1 MTVSLWQDKGEGDI
15 RSCDA
20 VVVGAG
26 VVGLFAA
33 GELARAGLRVIVL
46 EARDIALGATGRNAG
61 MVVMGLAEHYHKAV
75 AVYGRPRAKEGWNL
89 TIENRILTI
98 ALCEHLGVPVERIGG
113 LLLAVDDAEMEELE
127 TAAEMMVQDGFEV
140 GFTPHDPTGR
150 GFTAAVVLPHD
161 VAIDPSQFAEAL
173 ARNSGADIY
182 TNTEVH
188 SLSEEDGAVVVH
200 SRLLTVRARL
210 AVLATNGYS
219 PLVHPYFADKIVPIR
234 GQVLATASCPRV
246 FQTCG
251 YAHYGYEYF
260 RQRAD
265 GRFVL
270 GGWRMGYRNLEI
282 GYEDR
287 VTPEIQGGLE
297 GFLARYFPDVT
308 GEITH
313 RWSGVMGFS
322 RDALPLVGR
331 LPDLPHVGFAVGFT
345 GHGLGLGL
353 IGARR
358 VVELLLHNSDPG
370 LISARRFET

>member
-1 MTVSLWQDKGEGDI
+1 MTVSLWQDRGDGDV
-15 RSCDA
+15 RDYDA

-26 VVGLFAA
+26 VVGLYAA
-33 GELARAGLRVIVL
+33 GELVRAGLRVAVL

-61 MVVMGLAEHYHKAV
+61 MVVMGLAEHYHRAV
-75 AVYGRPRAKEGWNL
+75 EVYGRERAREGWTL
-89 TIENRILTI
+89 TVENRELTKR
-98 ALCEHLGVPVERIGG
+98 LCARLDVPVDHNGG
-113 LLLAVDDAEMEELE
+113 LLLAIDDEEARELHQ
-127 TAAEMMVQDGFEV
+127 AAELMVADGFDV
-140 GFTPHDPTGR
+140 TFTRDDPTGR

-161 VAIDPSQFAEAL
+161 MAIDPMRFAEAL
-173 ARNSGADIY
+173 ARDSGADIF
-182 TNTEVH
+182 TNTEVRAITQEGG
-188 SLSEEDGAVVVH
+188 SVTVR
-200 SRLLTVRARL
+200 SRLLTVNAPMAL
-210 AVLATNGYS
+210 LATNGYA
-219 PLVHPYFADKIVPIR
+219 PLLHPYFADKIVPTR
-234 GQVLATASCPRV
+234 GQVLATAPCPMVLR
-246 FQTCG
+246 TAG

-260 RQRAD
+260 RQRTD

-270 GGWRMGYRNLEI
+270 GGWRMGFRNVEL

-297 GFLARYFPDVT
+297 GFMARYFPDVS

-331 LPDLPHVGFAVGFT
+331 LPDLPAVAFAVGFT

-358 VVELLLHNSDPG
+358 AADLLLHGTDAG
-370 LISARRFET
+370 LISARRFG